1 MVIIEAA
8 SFGKTAR
15 EPLAE
20 LEADSAFMQA
30 LREVWI
36 AAGLR
41 MGLKKRSGEPMSR
54 EDISRS
60 ETIPK
65 VCIIGPAAAG
75 GTLSVRYFTPQTL
88 HASMAVSGGCCL
100 AAATLI
106 PGTVAARLAAATPQV
121 GEQFAEFAVAM
132 ENPAGTLDA
141 TVVARDAGAGL
152 EVRTV
157 AYRRSAQVLQRGHV
171 PLYNASQQLA
181 AALVALM

>member
-1 MVIIEAA
+1 
-8 SFGKTAR
+8 
-15 EPLAE
+15 
-20 LEADSAFMQA
+20 
-30 LREVWI
+30 
-36 AAGLR
+36 
-41 MGLKKRSGEPMSR
+41 
-54 EDISRS
+54 
-60 ETIPK
+60 
-65 VCIIGPAAAG
+65 
-75 GTLSVRYFTPQTL
+75 
-88 HASMAVSGGCCL
+88 MAVSGGCCL

-171 PLYNASQQLA
+171 PLYLSLIHI
-181 AALVALM
+181 